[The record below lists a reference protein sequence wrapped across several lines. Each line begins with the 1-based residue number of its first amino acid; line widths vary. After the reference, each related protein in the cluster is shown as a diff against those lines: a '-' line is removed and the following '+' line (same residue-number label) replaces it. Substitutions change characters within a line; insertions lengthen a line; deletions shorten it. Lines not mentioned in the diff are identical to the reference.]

1 MQANTAVKFLILSQ
15 HVNLSIEK
23 VCQAYP
29 NPLTWYSKSIIN
41 DLGSYDDY
49 VAFTQTDL
57 SNVMQDRYGVIVMR
71 CEQTHRVSSMPKP
84 KPRPQPDFDS

>member
-1 MQANTAVKFLILSQ
+1 MIVLASRPPVHDSTSEILNFFLVKSL
-15 HVNLSIEK
+15 
-23 VCQAYP
+23 
-29 NPLTWYSKSIIN
+29 IN

-71 CEQTHRVSSMPKP
+71 CEQTHRVSSMLKP
-84 KPRPQPDFDS
+84 KPRPEPDFG